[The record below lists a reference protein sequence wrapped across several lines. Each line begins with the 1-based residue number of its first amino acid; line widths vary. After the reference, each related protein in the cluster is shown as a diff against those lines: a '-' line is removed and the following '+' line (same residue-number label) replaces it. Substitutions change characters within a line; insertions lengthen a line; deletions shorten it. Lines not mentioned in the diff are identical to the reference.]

1 MVSGEREGERGG
13 ESKKDKKKKRKEKER
28 GLAGVPLRQARAWLQ
43 WLCCPCMLLV
53 SSLLLFMEDRAC
65 LRQHSIN
72 LHLLFYNLFIHCN
85 LTKQIIF
92 LLLIACTLCNY
103 YPNYLIMSWIWTHH
117 SYSNFIEIAFKWIII
132 IFFFFFAIHVELF
145 YPVMIDH
152 NIIKYYYNL
161 KNKYI
166 ICPRMRCGQGRVKS
180 KGPRKK
186 GDKDPCLKL
195 KAT

>member
-1 MVSGEREGERGG
+1 MNNRSSIPHGDLGLVITWWWNVSTTKRNTSIKPAYLFWRSKILVDLRRERGG

-53 SSLLLFMEDRAC
+53 SSLLLFIEDRAC

-92 LLLIACTLCNY
+92 LLLI
-103 YPNYLIMSWIWTHH
+103 
-117 SYSNFIEIAFKWIII
+117 IINCVY
-132 IFFFFFAIHVELF
+132 FV
-145 YPVMIDH
+145 
-152 NIIKYYYNL
+152 
-161 KNKYI
+161 
-166 ICPRMRCGQGRVKS
+166 
-180 KGPRKK
+180 
-186 GDKDPCLKL
+186 
-195 KAT
+195 